1 MTTYIKRVTMVPIN
15 TSLEYEEAIKDELL
29 YLEDSADSIEDIVQ
43 IIDGKDDDAIFYEET
58 RALKRIAQ
66 DLYDTASNL
75 TKLVKDYAIK
85 LPESIL
91 KPEE

>member
-43 IIDGKDDDAIFYEET
+43 IIDGKDDDAIFYEEV
-58 RALKRIAQ
+58 RALKIIAQ

-75 TKLVKDYAIK
+75 TKLVEDYTNQLADAI
-85 LPESIL
+85 PGPGE
-91 KPEE
+91 